1 MWLKQINTQLDKRLM
16 NFHLLLRESTFNAM
30 CRLGL
35 VEEPVKALK
44 PVRITRQHAG
54 GRNQATWR

>member
-1 MWLKQINTQLDKRLM
+1 MWLDQINTQLDKRLM
-16 NFHLLLRESTFNAM
+16 KFHLLLRESTFNVM

-44 PVRITRQHAG
+44 PVRITRQHVRR
-54 GRNQATWR
+54 RNQSTWQ